1 MKIRL
6 IGFILLTALNGY
18 VTYQLWDA
26 LCISKL
32 PVCFLALSYLCGVL
46 FLINIKAKTQ
56 RALTYTFT
64 VTIFVLGITYALYF
78 RRPLGFYTAF
88 SSVALFAKNFIAGP
102 DRKDKPVTKTVNA
115 VLLLITAATL
125 AITVISFSSAMRDPL
140 ANGAGILWTSR
151 DENYFDEIATGTTD
165 EEKVKSVYT
174 WMTENFTYDHNY
186 NCLHQYSNITKTLW
200 TKTGVCYDISCLFAT
215 ICHSQDIPCYVIDGY
230 CRTNRSTQHTWNR
243 VLINGIWY
251 DVDVTNDLSDATP
264 YGFHLT
270 TDYNS
275 EDDDFV
281 ITRIY

>member
-1 MKIRL
+1 MIIRL
-6 IGFILLTALNGY
+6 IGFTLLTALNGY
-18 VTYQLWDA
+18 VTYQIGDA

-32 PVCFLALSYLCGVL
+32 PLCFLALSYLCGVL

-56 RALTYTFT
+56 RFFTYIFT
-64 VTIFVLGITYALYF
+64 VTIFVLGIIYALYF

-88 SSVALFAKNFIAGP
+88 SSAVLFSKNFIAGS
-102 DRKDKPVTKTVNA
+102 DRKNTPIAKIINA
-115 VLLLITAATL
+115 ALLLITAAILCATT
-125 AITVISFSSAMRDPL
+125 ITFSSAIRDPL

-151 DENYFDEIATGTTD
+151 DENYFDEIASGTTD

-174 WMTENFTYDHNY
+174 WMTEKFTYDHNY
-186 NCLHQYSNITKTLW
+186 DCLYQYSNITKTLQSQ
-200 TKTGVCYDISCLFAT
+200 TGVCYDISCLFAA
-215 ICHSQDIPCYVIDGY
+215 ICRSQDIPCYVIDGY

-275 EDDDFV
+275 EDEDFV